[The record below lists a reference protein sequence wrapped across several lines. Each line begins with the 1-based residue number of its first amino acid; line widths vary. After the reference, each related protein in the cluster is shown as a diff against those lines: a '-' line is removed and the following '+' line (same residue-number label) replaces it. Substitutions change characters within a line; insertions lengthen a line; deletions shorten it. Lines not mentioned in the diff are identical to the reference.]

1 MELDKFDYFSR
12 GRVPLSMHTNDTVAV
27 RWQNRFLIRK
37 LIRNKWLL
45 PFRFACFSHPR
56 TIASTIMRWQKRGVA
71 LCVGLALLS
80 LGQMAHAAD
89 DQRAR
94 EIVDRVARLSSS
106 KSSIAM
112 VEMQITNENWQR
124 NISVQI
130 WSRGEDKLRVRIGSP
145 REDAGTGVLKV
156 GSDIWYYLPKAD
168 RTIKMP
174 PSMTMTS
181 WMGSHFTL
189 DDLVKAS
196 HLTRDYFTALSFEGE
211 RNGVEVYEVTLTPR
225 PEAVVVWGKIL
236 LEVRRADHMPTW
248 QRYYDENGKPV
259 RELTFSDY
267 KTLSGR
273 LIPTRLVMRPLDK
286 AGEQSTIVYKNILFD
301 VPISE
306 EMFSLNNLKR

>member
-1 MELDKFDYFSR
+1 MS
-12 GRVPLSMHTNDTVAV
+12 
-27 RWQNRFLIRK
+27 
-37 LIRNKWLL
+37 
-45 PFRFACFSHPR
+45 
-56 TIASTIMRWQKRGVA
+56 
-71 LCVGLALLS
+71 
-80 LGQMAHAAD
+80 HAAD

-106 KSSIAM
+106 KSSIAT

-145 REDAGTGVLKV
+145 PEDAGTGVLKV
-156 GSDIWYYLPKAD
+156 GSEIWYYLPKAD

>member
-1 MELDKFDYFSR
+1 
-12 GRVPLSMHTNDTVAV
+12 
-27 RWQNRFLIRK
+27 
-37 LIRNKWLL
+37 
-45 PFRFACFSHPR
+45 
-56 TIASTIMRWQKRGVA
+56 MRWQKRSVA

-80 LGQMAHAAD
+80 LGLMSHAAD

-106 KSSIAM
+106 KSSIAT

-130 WSRGEDKLRVRIGSP
+130 WSLGEDKIRVRVGSP

-156 GSDIWYYLPKAD
+156 GSDMWYYLPKAD

-174 PSMTMTS
+174 PSMTVTP

-196 HLTRDYFTALSFEGE
+196 YLARDYFTALSFEGE
-211 RNGVEVYEVTLTPR
+211 RNGVGVYEVSLTPR
-225 PEAVVVWGKIL
+225 PETVVVWGKIL
-236 LEVRRADHMPTW
+236 LEVRRADHMPMW

-259 RELTFSDY
+259 RELTFSEY
-267 KTLSGR
+267 KTMSGR
-273 LIPTRLVMRPLDK
+273 LTPTRLVMRPLDK
-286 AGEQSTIVYKNILFD
+286 VGEQSTIDYKNLLFD

>member
-1 MELDKFDYFSR
+1 MS
-12 GRVPLSMHTNDTVAV
+12 
-27 RWQNRFLIRK
+27 
-37 LIRNKWLL
+37 
-45 PFRFACFSHPR
+45 
-56 TIASTIMRWQKRGVA
+56 
-71 LCVGLALLS
+71 
-80 LGQMAHAAD
+80 HAAD

-94 EIVDRVARLSSS
+94 EIVERVARLSSS
-106 KSSIAM
+106 KSSIAT

-156 GSDIWYYLPKAD
+156 GSEIWYYLPKAD

>member
-1 MELDKFDYFSR
+1 
-12 GRVPLSMHTNDTVAV
+12 
-27 RWQNRFLIRK
+27 
-37 LIRNKWLL
+37 
-45 PFRFACFSHPR
+45 
-56 TIASTIMRWQKRGVA
+56 MRWQKTSVA
-71 LCVGLALLS
+71 LWVGLALLG
-80 LGQMAHAAD
+80 LGQMSHAAD

-94 EIVDRVARLSSS
+94 EIVDRVARLFSSN
-106 KSSIAM
+106 SSIAT

-124 NISVQI
+124 TISVQI
-130 WSRGEDKLRVRIGSP
+130 WSLGDKIRVRISSP

-174 PSMTMTS
+174 PAMTMTS

-211 RNGVEVYEVTLTPR
+211 RSGVGVYQITLTPR

-236 LEVRRADHMPTW
+236 LEVRQADLMPTW
-248 QRYYDENGKPV
+248 QRYYDEDGKGV
-259 RELTFSDY
+259 RDLTFSEFE
-267 KTLSGR
+267 TMGGR

-286 AGEQSTIVYKNILFD
+286 AGEQTTIVYKNILFD

-306 EMFSLNNLKR
+306 EMFSLNNLKQ

>member
-1 MELDKFDYFSR
+1 M
-12 GRVPLSMHTNDTVAV
+12 
-27 RWQNRFLIRK
+27 
-37 LIRNKWLL
+37 
-45 PFRFACFSHPR
+45 
-56 TIASTIMRWQKRGVA
+56 A
-71 LCVGLALLS
+71 LGVGLALLS
-80 LGQMAHAAD
+80 LGQMSHAAD

-94 EIVDRVARLSSS
+94 EIVDRVARLFSS
-106 KSSIAM
+106 KSSIAT

-124 NISVQI
+124 TISVQI
-130 WSRGEDKLRVRIGSP
+130 WSLGDKIRVRISSP

-181 WMGSHFTL
+181 WMGSDFTL
-189 DDLVKAS
+189 DDLVKES

-211 RNGVEVYEVTLTPR
+211 RNGVRVYEITLTPR

-236 LEVRRADHMPTW
+236 LEVRQADHMPMW
-248 QRYYDENGKPV
+248 QRYYDEDGKPV
-259 RELTFSDY
+259 RELTFSQY

-286 AGEQSTIVYKNILFD
+286 AGEQTTIVYKNILFD

>member
-1 MELDKFDYFSR
+1 M
-12 GRVPLSMHTNDTVAV
+12 
-27 RWQNRFLIRK
+27 Q
-37 LIRNKWLL
+37 
-45 PFRFACFSHPR
+45 
-56 TIASTIMRWQKRGVA
+56 WQKRSVA
-71 LCVGLALLS
+71 LCSGLALLS
-80 LGQMAHAAD
+80 SVQISHAAD

-106 KSSIAM
+106 KSSIAT

-130 WSRGEDKLRVRIGSP
+130 WALGEDKVRVRIGSP

-174 PSMTMTS
+174 PAMTMTS

-196 HLTRDYFTALSFEGE
+196 QLARDYFTALSFAGE
-211 RNGVEVYEVTLTPR
+211 RNGVEVDEITLTPR
-225 PEAVVVWGKIL
+225 PEAVVVWGKIV
-236 LEVRRADHMPTW
+236 LEVRRADHMPTR
-248 QRYYDENGKPV
+248 QRYYDEDGKLV

-267 KTLSGR
+267 KNMSGR
-273 LIPTRLVMRPLDK
+273 LIPTRMVMRPMDK
-286 AGEQSTIVYKNILFD
+286 AGEQTTIVYKNILFD
-301 VPISE
+301 VAISE

>member
-1 MELDKFDYFSR
+1 
-12 GRVPLSMHTNDTVAV
+12 
-27 RWQNRFLIRK
+27 
-37 LIRNKWLL
+37 
-45 PFRFACFSHPR
+45 
-56 TIASTIMRWQKRGVA
+56 MRWQKGSVA
-71 LCVGLALLS
+71 LGVGLALLS
-80 LGQMAHAAD
+80 LGQMSHAAD

-94 EIVDRVARLSSS
+94 EIVDRVNRLFSS
-106 KSSIAM
+106 KSSIAT

-130 WSRGEDKLRVRIGSP
+130 WSLGDKIRVRISAP
-145 REDAGTGVLKV
+145 QEDRGTGVLKV

-181 WMGSHFTL
+181 WMGSDFTL
-189 DDLVKAS
+189 DDLVKES
-196 HLTRDYFTALSFEGE
+196 HLTRDYITALSFEGE
-211 RNGVEVYEVTLTPR
+211 RNGVGVYEITLTPR

-236 LEVRRADHMPTW
+236 LEIRRADHMPMW
-248 QRYYDENGKPV
+248 QRYYDEDGRPV
-259 RELTFSDY
+259 RELTFSQY

-286 AGEQSTIVYKNILFD
+286 AGEQTTIVYKNILFD

>member
-1 MELDKFDYFSR
+1 
-12 GRVPLSMHTNDTVAV
+12 
-27 RWQNRFLIRK
+27 
-37 LIRNKWLL
+37 
-45 PFRFACFSHPR
+45 
-56 TIASTIMRWQKRGVA
+56 MRLQKRSVA
-71 LCVGLALLS
+71 ICLGLTLLS
-80 LGQMAHAAD
+80 LGQMSHAAD
-89 DQRAR
+89 DRRAR
-94 EIVDRVARLSSS
+94 EIVDRMAGLFSS
-106 KSSIAM
+106 KSSVATVDLLIS
-112 VEMQITNENWQR
+112 NENVQR
-124 NISVQI
+124 NLSMQI
-130 WSRGEDKLRVRIGSP
+130 WSLGTENVLVRINSPQKEAGTAALRVGSK
-145 REDAGTGVLKV
+145 T
-156 GSDIWYYLPKAD
+156 WYYLPKAD
-168 RTIKMP
+168 RTVKMP
-174 PSMTMTS
+174 PAMTMTS

-196 HLTRDYFTALSFEGE
+196 HLARDYFTALSFEGE
-211 RNGVEVYEVTLTPR
+211 RNGVGVYEVTLTPR

>member
-1 MELDKFDYFSR
+1 M
-12 GRVPLSMHTNDTVAV
+12 
-27 RWQNRFLIRK
+27 
-37 LIRNKWLL
+37 
-45 PFRFACFSHPR
+45 
-56 TIASTIMRWQKRGVA
+56 IMWWQKITAA
-71 LCVGLALLS
+71 LGVGLALLS
-80 LGQMAHAAD
+80 LGQMSHAAD

-106 KSSIAM
+106 KSSIAT

-130 WSRGEDKLRVRIGSP
+130 WSLGEDKLRVRIGSP
-145 REDAGTGVLKV
+145 QEDAGTGVLKV
-156 GSDIWYYLPKAD
+156 GNDIWYYLPKAD

-174 PSMTMTS
+174 PSMTLTS

-196 HLTRDYFTALSFEGE
+196 HLARDYFTALSFEGE
-211 RNGVEVYEVTLTPR
+211 RNGVGVYEVTLTPR

-248 QRYYDENGKPV
+248 KRYYDEDGKPV
-259 RELTFSDY
+259 RELTFSEY

-273 LIPTRLVMRPLDK
+273 LIPTRMVMRPMDK
-286 AGEQSTIVYKNILFD
+286 AGEQTTIVYKNILFD
-301 VPISE
+301 VAISE

>member
-1 MELDKFDYFSR
+1 
-12 GRVPLSMHTNDTVAV
+12 
-27 RWQNRFLIRK
+27 
-37 LIRNKWLL
+37 
-45 PFRFACFSHPR
+45 
-56 TIASTIMRWQKRGVA
+56 MRWQKGSVA
-71 LCVGLALLS
+71 LFVGLALLS
-80 LGQMAHAAD
+80 LGQMSHAAD

-106 KSSIAM
+106 KSSIAT

-156 GSDIWYYLPKAD
+156 GSEIWYYLPKAD

-211 RNGVEVYEVTLTPR
+211 RNGVGVYEVTLTPR
-225 PEAVVVWGKIL
+225 PEAVVVWGEIL